1 MITWSR
7 LKLLG
12 EDRFYYRRDRECEV
26 AGYGIGALGYYR
38 RVVEDV
44 IARLL
49 EELRTLIP
57 ESERE
62 PYEAAQVLRRTKER
76 ACGSKPSKTFF
87 HRVCESVDQ
96 SALKGNGVGSGG
108 PSCVFRCDVAST
120 AAEGRS

>member
-12 EDRFYYRRDRECEV
+12 EDRFYYRRGRECEV
-26 AGYGIGALGYYR
+26 GGYGIGALGYYR

-62 PYEAAQVLRRTKER
+62 PYEAAQALRRQRKSL
-76 ACGSKPSKTFF
+76 C
-87 HRVCESVDQ
+87 DQ
-96 SALKGNGVGSGG
+96 HTLL
-108 PSCVFRCDVAST
+108 RIID
-120 AAEGRS
+120 